1 MKVME
6 EGLRI
11 VEVSGGDRTRLG
23 GGDEKGERER
33 NKVRD

>member
-23 GGDEKGERER
+23 GGEKGESER